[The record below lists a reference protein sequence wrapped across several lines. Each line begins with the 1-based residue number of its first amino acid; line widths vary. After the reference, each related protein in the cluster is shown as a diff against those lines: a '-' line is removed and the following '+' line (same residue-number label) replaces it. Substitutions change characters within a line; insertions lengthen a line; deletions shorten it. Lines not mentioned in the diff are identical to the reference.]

1 MFQKMARVKA
11 ELQRSVLYFH
21 MYLYLWQ
28 SFLFV
33 CDNFKTASWWLL
45 FKLPKQ
51 KCRKCLAR
59 VESMRLFWIWYVL
72 AWTIQAHLSGN
83 SSVTWYLSLRIS
95 AFETNRVN
103 VGTDNYFLELN
114 NLIGPPKSCQKL
126 IKRSHKIVMWKRETL
141 YGKQHCNGRLWIHY
155 KSNQNFSSNKTG

>member
-1 MFQKMARVKA
+1 MLSYSAVCCTITCTCTFDKV
-11 ELQRSVLYFH
+11 FD
-21 MYLYLWQ
+21 
-28 SFLFV
+28 LFV
-33 CDNFKTASWWLL
+33 TTSRQ
-45 FKLPKQ
+45 LPDGF
-51 KCRKCLAR
+51 CLNYPNKSAGN
-59 VESMRLFWIWYVL
+59 VWHELKAWGCSEFGMAVL

-95 AFETNRVN
+95 AFEMNRVN

-126 IKRSHKIVMWKRETL
+126 SKRSHKIVMWKRETL